1 MSAPGFGLPDVTE
14 NKAIAK
20 RGFYSEIE
28 ALEKTCD
35 VLIRKKKKIRPC
47 GCKIACLPMNSDS
60 CGIASQGLR

>member
-35 VLIRKKKKIRPC
+35 VLIRKKKKLDLVAVR
-47 GCKIACLPMNSDS
+47 
-60 CGIASQGLR
+60 